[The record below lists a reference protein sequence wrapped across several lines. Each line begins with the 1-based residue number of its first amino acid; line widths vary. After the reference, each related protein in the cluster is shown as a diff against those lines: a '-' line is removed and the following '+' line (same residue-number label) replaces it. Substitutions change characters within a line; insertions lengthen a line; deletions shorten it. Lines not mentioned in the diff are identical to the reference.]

1 MVHVPS
7 KCTQPIKMHPH
18 QSTPLPLPQ
27 IFFSLYPLNQSFNF
41 LLPTNTPILLI
52 ISYPM
57 IYISSKT
64 SDNSM
69 SNCLFYALSCFAYNT
84 PMTTAINMFLP
95 LFKSSYRPLS
105 NYMCPVQMRPAVQNA
120 TRIQCWIQ
128 GIKYSA
134 FGTCGGNCKVD
145 IYMLIY
151 LYLFLFTQF
160 LLESKYTQL
169 QHSSRV
175 KTRTL

>member
-95 LFKSSYRPLS
+95 PFESSYRPLS

-120 TRIQCWIQ
+120 MWILCWIQ
-128 GIKYSA
+128 GIKYSS
-134 FGTCGGNCKVD
+134 
-145 IYMLIY
+145 I
-151 LYLFLFTQF
+151 
-160 LLESKYTQL
+160 
-169 QHSSRV
+169 QHSTWSKKIHTWISWWWLTHSAGDMISV
-175 KTRTL
+175 IIYDDSMIQGYPHH